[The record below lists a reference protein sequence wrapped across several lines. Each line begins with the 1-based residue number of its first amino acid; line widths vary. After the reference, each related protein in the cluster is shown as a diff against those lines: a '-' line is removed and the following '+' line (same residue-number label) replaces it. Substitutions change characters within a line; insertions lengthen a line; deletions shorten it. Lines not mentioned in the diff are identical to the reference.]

1 VLYIPSTAE
10 PDYAKEGILLAKRPG
25 SINGNCELP
34 DRQGGAPAR
43 PQPAGSEADPGA
55 VSAPGIAGL
64 SPEAEQLLIGV
75 SVYREPADG
84 NAVVFQ
90 LGEHEWAANAA
101 DQRGPR
107 PPYQP
112 PEDLDEMLAACE
124 DSGMLH
130 SATCASDGSAE
141 SWQVDAWVAGELYH
155 QLSAAGRQDA
165 IVGAHRRAAE
175 YWQWRAAAWP
185 QDRRADLHD
194 LLEARYHL
202 VRAGDTEQ
210 GSELT
215 HVVCAQLHAWGDL
228 GREAE
233 LIQSTLEVL
242 PARSVSRANWM
253 HELGTIYQVRGE
265 YGDAYRCYA
274 GAVQMYAV
282 LGDYR
287 GVSRGQH
294 SLGVLA
300 QAEGDYR
307 RAERHYKRS
316 SAAERKAAGNAP
328 PTADSEDEPAPL
340 ADAPVYKPATPAL
353 APVASAPRAAAAPA
367 TRQPPARPAAPAPV
381 PAPAAD
387 AQPAVSAP
395 IPAAAGSPAAA
406 DPPLPAR
413 IPKPAADPAVSGRP
427 TLRPA
432 GRLFRR
438 RSVLMPAAVALGLA
452 GLTAVGLS
460 TALARPAGQPAVRPE
475 SRPAV
480 TTAGTVRAAAA
491 AWVAQQVSQSAVVGC
506 DPAECAAL
514 HQRGLPAGALL
525 TFGPGGPADPL
536 SADVIVVTA
545 AVRAE
550 FGARLAAVYAPAVL
564 ASFGSGTA
572 GIQVR
577 AIAADGTAAYL
588 RAARA
593 DLTVRQRFGAELLAN
608 THLIVSGPVRA
619 ALVAGR
625 VDSRL
630 LATLATLADI
640 EPLRV
645 LAFGDA
651 GPGASPGV
659 PLRSAEIAAPSAAAV
674 GWTQTA
680 LRFLAEQQAP
690 FLPSLTALAHPAGAG
705 RALLVEY
712 PSPSPLGLVG
722 ASGTSPGA

>member
-1 VLYIPSTAE
+1 V
-10 PDYAKEGILLAKRPG
+10 
-25 SINGNCELP
+25 
-34 DRQGGAPAR
+34 PA
-43 PQPAGSEADPGA
+43 A
-55 VSAPGIAGL
+55 GIAGL
-64 SPEAEQLLIGV
+64 SPRAAELLIGV
-75 SVYREPADG
+75 SVYRQPADS

-90 LGEHEWAANAA
+90 LGQPEWPAAGTA

-112 PEDLDEMLAACE
+112 PEDLSELLAACE

-130 SATCASDGSAE
+130 SATCATDGSAE

-155 QLSAAGRQDA
+155 QLSAAGQQDA

-185 QDRRADLHD
+185 QDRRSDLHD

-202 VRAGDTEQ
+202 FRAGDTEQ

-215 HVVCAQLHAWGDL
+215 HTVCAQLHAWGDL
-228 GREAE
+228 GRESE

-253 HELGTIYQVRGE
+253 HELATIYQIRGE

-274 GAVQMYAV
+274 AAVQMYAI

-316 SAAERKAAGNAP
+316 SAAERKAAGGAP
-328 PTADSEDEPAPL
+328 LTPDAEDEPAPL
-340 ADAPVYKPATPAL
+340 AEAPVYKPATPAL
-353 APVASAPRAAAAPA
+353 APPPDAVPA
-367 TRQPPARPAAPAPV
+367 TRQPPARPAGPPGPAAIAQPTGRPPAP
-381 PAPAAD
+381 PATAAPPLPETMPD
-387 AQPAVSAP
+387 R
-395 IPAAAGSPAAA
+395 AAAGGGTTPRSP
-406 DPPLPAR
+406 
-413 IPKPAADPAVSGRP
+413 GW
-427 TLRPA
+427 
-432 GRLFRR
+432 LFRR
-438 RSVLMPAAVALGLA
+438 RSLLLPAAVALGLA
-452 GLTAVGLS
+452 AVTAAGLS
-460 TALARPAGQPAVRPE
+460 AALARTASQPAARPG
-475 SRPAV
+475 SRPAA
-480 TTAGTVRAAAA
+480 TTSTAASVREAAAG
-491 AWVAQQVSQSAVVGC
+491 WVARQVSQSAVVAC

-525 TFGPGGPADPL
+525 TLGPGGPADPL

-550 FGARLAAVYAPAVL
+550 FGTRLSAVYAPVVL

-588 RAARA
+588 AAARA
-593 DLTVRQRFGAELLAN
+593 DLAIRRRFGAEMLRN
-608 THLIVSGPVRA
+608 THLIASGPVRA
-619 ALVAGR
+619 ALAAGR

-645 LAFGDA
+645 LAFGDT
-651 GPGASPGV
+651 GPGASAGV
-659 PLRSAEIAAPSAAAV
+659 PLRSAEIAAPSPAAA
-674 GWTQTA
+674 GWTRTA
-680 LRFLAEQQAP
+680 LRFLAGQQAP
-690 FLPSLTALAHPAGAG
+690 FLPSLTALTRPAGAG

-712 PSPSPLGLVG
+712 PSPSPLGLLE